1 MGDLNLFK
9 TGYKD
14 GAYESVW
21 NISGNQGQNWKRNYL
36 EIKSADPFKV
46 R

>member
-1 MGDLNLFK
+1 MGDLNLYK

-14 GAYESVW
+14 GAYEPVW
-21 NISGNQGQNWKRNYL
+21 NISGNQGQSWKRNYL
-36 EIKSADPFKV
+36 EIKSTVAFKV